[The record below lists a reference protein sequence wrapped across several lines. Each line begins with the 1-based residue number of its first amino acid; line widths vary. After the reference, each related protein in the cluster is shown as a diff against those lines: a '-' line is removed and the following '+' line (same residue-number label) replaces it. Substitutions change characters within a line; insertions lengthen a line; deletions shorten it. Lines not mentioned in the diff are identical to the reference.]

1 MEEIRISIRNLVEYV
16 YSSGSIDH
24 RFRVSSSM
32 TEGTRAHQ
40 KLQKNYHENDL
51 IEESLKM
58 ELPFEEYTF
67 ILEGRSDGILFREN
81 EVIIDEIKSTRKD
94 LQEIS
99 EDSYLV
105 HWAQAKCYAYIYA
118 KQNQLEQISVQLTYV
133 HVETEKI
140 KQFTKSYNQQELE
153 CFVEET
159 VMKYEPFASLLFY
172 QKGERNESIKHL
184 SFPFTKFR
192 KGQREFAGAVFKTIK
207 EEKNLFSNA
216 PTGTGKTIS
225 TLFPTVKALG
235 DTKADRMF
243 YLTAK
248 TITRTTGEEAFSLM
262 KEKGLSLKSLT
273 ITAKDKICF
282 KNETICQKDYCEFAD
297 GYYDRINEAVLDI
310 LRNENQLTREVIE
323 KYAKI
328 HRVCPFEY
336 SIDLSY
342 LVDAVIC
349 DYNYIFDP
357 RVSLKRQMD
366 EQKKRTVLLID
377 EAHNLVDRARD
388 MFSANLLKS
397 SFFKLKNEYRGL
409 NEEIYQAAK
418 ELNAYFLRMKSH
430 CEKGNHFIRK
440 DLDKELME
448 MVELFTQAT
457 EKELVKGSQDPDLL
471 EAYFQA
477 LSFMRLSSF
486 FDERFVLFVEV
497 GKNEIQIKQFCL
509 DPSNLLET
517 ISKPYLSSVYFSAT
531 LQPFGYYFEMLGG
544 HSDDYRFEI
553 GSPFLKENVEVYVN
567 PLSTRFHD
575 RSNSVEKIVKLM
587 SKLVI
592 ERPGNFLVFFPSYT
606 YMNEVANA
614 FQDEDLKVDI
624 LIQTSQ
630 MTENEREDF
639 LQHFQPSLE
648 KSLVGFAVLGGVF
661 SEGIDLKGDRLNG
674 VVVVGVGLPQI
685 SLERN
690 IIKEFFQNKGKNGY
704 DYSYV
709 YPGMNKVLQAGGRLI
724 RTERDRGIIVLVDD
738 RFLKPKYQ
746 ALLPDE
752 WKVHRII

>member
-1 MEEIRISIRNLVEYV
+1 MEEVRVSIRNLVEYV
-16 YSSGSIDH
+16 YRSGSIDN

-51 IEESLKM
+51 IEESLKI
-58 ELPFEEYTF
+58 ELTLEEFTF

-81 EVIIDEIKSTRKD
+81 EVIIDEIKSTRKALED
-94 LQEIS
+94 IS
-99 EDSYLV
+99 VDSYLV

-118 KQNQLEQISVQLTYV
+118 KQHQLKHISVQLTYV
-133 HVETEKI
+133 HVETEQI
-140 KQFTKSYNQQELE
+140 KQFTKSYNQQELGS
-153 CFVEET
+153 FVEKT
-159 VMKYEPFASLLFY
+159 VKQYEPFASLLFH
-172 QKGERNESIKHL
+172 QKKKRNESIKDL

-192 KGQREFAGAVFKTIK
+192 KGQRELAGAVYKTIK
-207 EEKNLFSNA
+207 EAKNLFANA

-225 TLFPTVKALG
+225 TLFPTVKAVEE
-235 DTKADRMF
+235 TKADRMF

-262 KEKGLSLKSLT
+262 KEKGLTLKSLT

-297 GYYDRINEAVLDI
+297 GYYERINGAVLDI

-357 RVSLKRQMD
+357 RVSLKRQID
-366 EQKKRTVLLID
+366 EQKRKTVLLID
-377 EAHNLVDRARD
+377 EAHNLVDRARE

-397 SFFKLKNEYRGL
+397 SYLKLKRKYKGM
-409 NEEIYQAAK
+409 NEEIYNAAK
-418 ELNAYFLRMKSH
+418 ELNAYFLKMKVY
-430 CEKGNHFIRK
+430 CEKDNHFIRK
-440 DLDKELME
+440 ELDKDLLEI
-448 MVELFTQAT
+448 VEFFTLAT

-471 EAYFQA
+471 ETYFQA
-477 LSFMRLSSF
+477 LNFLRMSSF
-486 FDERFVLFVEV
+486 FDERFVLYVEV
-497 GKNEIQIKQFCL
+497 GKSEIQIKQFCL

-517 ISKPYLSSVYFSAT
+517 FSKPYHSSVYFSAT

-544 HSDDYRFEI
+544 HSEDYRFKIE
-553 GSPFLKENVEVYVN
+553 SPFLKENVEVYVN

-575 RSNSVEKIVKLM
+575 RPNSVGKIVKLI
-587 SKLVI
+587 SKLVK

-614 FQDEDLKVDI
+614 FQDEDLKADI

-630 MTENEREDF
+630 MTENAREDF
-639 LQHFQPSLE
+639 LQHFQPSLD
-648 KSLVGFAVLGGVF
+648 KSLVGFAVLGGIF

-685 SLERN
+685 SMERD
-690 IIKEFFQNKGKNGY
+690 IIKEYFQNKGKNGY

-724 RTERDRGIIVLVDD
+724 RTEKDCGIIVLVDD
-738 RFLKPKYQ
+738 RFLSPKYQ
-746 ALLPDE
+746 SLLPEE
-752 WKVHRII
+752 WKEHKTL

>member
-1 MEEIRISIRNLVEYV
+1 V
-16 YSSGSIDH
+16 
-24 RFRVSSSM
+24 
-32 TEGTRAHQ
+32 
-40 KLQKNYHENDL
+40 
-51 IEESLKM
+51 
-58 ELPFEEYTF
+58 
-67 ILEGRSDGILFREN
+67 
-81 EVIIDEIKSTRKD
+81 
-94 LQEIS
+94 
-99 EDSYLV
+99 
-105 HWAQAKCYAYIYA
+105 
-118 KQNQLEQISVQLTYV
+118 KQ
-133 HVETEKI
+133 
-140 KQFTKSYNQQELE
+140 
-153 CFVEET
+153 
-159 VMKYEPFASLLFY
+159 YEPFASLLFH
-172 QKGERNESIKHL
+172 QKKKRNESIKDL

-192 KGQREFAGAVFKTIK
+192 KGQRELAGAVYKTIK
-207 EEKNLFSNA
+207 EAKNLFANA

-225 TLFPTVKALG
+225 TLFPTVKAVEE
-235 DTKADRMF
+235 TKAERMF

-262 KEKGLSLKSLT
+262 KEKGLTLKSLT

-297 GYYDRINEAVLDI
+297 GYYERINGAVLDI

-357 RVSLKRQMD
+357 RVSLKRQID
-366 EQKKRTVLLID
+366 EQKRKTVLLID
-377 EAHNLVDRARD
+377 EAHNLVDRARE

-397 SFFKLKNEYRGL
+397 SYLKLKRKYKGM
-409 NEEIYQAAK
+409 NEEIYNAAK
-418 ELNAYFLRMKSH
+418 ELNAYFLKMKAY
-430 CEKGNHFIRK
+430 CEKDNYFIRK
-440 DLDKELME
+440 ELDKDLLEI
-448 MVELFTQAT
+448 VELFTHAT

-471 EAYFQA
+471 ETYFQA
-477 LSFMRLSSF
+477 LNFMRMSSF
-486 FDERFVLFVEV
+486 FDERFVLYVEV
-497 GKNEIQIKQFCL
+497 GKSEIQIKQFCL
-509 DPSNLLET
+509 DPSNLLGT
-517 ISKPYLSSVYFSAT
+517 ISKPYHSSVYFSAT

-544 HSDDYRFEI
+544 HSEDYRFKIE
-553 GSPFLKENVEVYVN
+553 SPFLKENVEVYVN

-575 RSNSVEKIVKLM
+575 RPNSVGKIVKLIN
-587 SKLVI
+587 KLVK

-614 FQDEDLKVDI
+614 FQDEDLKADI

-630 MTENEREDF
+630 MTENAREDF
-639 LQHFQPSLE
+639 LQHFQPSLDE
-648 KSLVGFAVLGGVF
+648 SLVGFAVLGGVF

-685 SLERN
+685 SMERD
-690 IIKEFFQNKGKNGY
+690 IIKEYFQNKGKNGY

-724 RTERDRGIIVLVDD
+724 RTEKDCGIIVLVDD
-738 RFLKPKYQ
+738 RFLSPKYQ
-746 ALLPDE
+746 SLLPGE
-752 WKVHRII
+752 WKEHKTL